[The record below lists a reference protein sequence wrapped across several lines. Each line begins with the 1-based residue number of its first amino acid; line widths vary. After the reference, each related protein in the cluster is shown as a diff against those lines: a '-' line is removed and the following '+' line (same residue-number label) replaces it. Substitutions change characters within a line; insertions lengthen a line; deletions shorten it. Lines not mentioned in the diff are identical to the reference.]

1 MQYRLDLIESGLN
14 YYLNSNHKKYLAQ
27 TQRPIFL
34 RFGKFP
40 PQICES
46 YGATYW
52 LNWKKNYCLALC
64 KVHLVLQQTIETTSN
79 SIHNWRRYPSSNCYK
94 IDENVRF
101 WIWHSVVAPS
111 DAAEKTA
118 ISMHNYNP
126 SCTNSPGDIWENLLP
141 VWLRWPCWTV
151 DELMNLELLTS
162 HIFYSKSY
170 MLCMRQT
177 LNNKVIYK
185 QRSLKKTQ
193 TRCRHNVIQ
202 CCGTGVPSGV
212 VQKYI
217 ALPYFG
223 GDEYDNLNY
232 FEIDSFKFRKH
243 SWILGTVKILKIRIS
258 LWTASLSITVND
270 LERCEG
276 PNLSGGCPCK

>member
-52 LNWKKNYCLALC
+52 LNWKKIYCLALC
-64 KVHLVLQQTIETTSN
+64 KVHLVLQQTMETTSN

-193 TRCRHNVIQ
+193 SAAGIMSFSAAEQVCLQVSCKSTLHFLILAAMNMIIWIIL
-202 CCGTGVPSGV
+202 
-212 VQKYI
+212 KLI
-217 ALPYFG
+217 ALNFV
-223 GDEYDNLNY
+223 N
-232 FEIDSFKFRKH
+232 
-243 SWILGTVKILKIRIS
+243 IR
-258 LWTASLSITVND
+258 
-270 LERCEG
+270 
-276 PNLSGGCPCK
+276 